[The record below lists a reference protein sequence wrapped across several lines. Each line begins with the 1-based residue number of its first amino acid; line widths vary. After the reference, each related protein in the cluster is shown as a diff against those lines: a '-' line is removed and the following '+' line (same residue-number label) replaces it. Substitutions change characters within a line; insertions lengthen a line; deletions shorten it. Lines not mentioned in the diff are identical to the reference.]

1 MERKS
6 FRMRYAIIGLL
17 ILVVLSSG
25 CFEERLGE
33 IVYDEYVP
41 KTLPPVVGPGPG
53 MGIYNTNCA
62 GCHAMSGVG
71 TLPGA
76 PDFTDATYFDKADD
90 EIINAIK
97 DGVEGTQMPGWSQ
110 LSDEEIEDTL
120 KYMKSFAGIT

>member
-1 MERKS
+1 
-6 FRMRYAIIGLL
+6 
-17 ILVVLSSG
+17 
-25 CFEERLGE
+25 
-33 IVYDEYVP
+33 
-41 KTLPPVVGPGPG
+41 
-53 MGIYNTNCA
+53 
-62 GCHAMSGVG
+62 MSGVG